1 MRSLHIQYFMPY
13 ASNCSMIVFSLRTRD
28 NGFARVNTNELNQ
41 FYWCDLL
48 NKCELNSYT
57 LFNCSLHMLHFQGL
71 LSLWH
76 PLWRKYK
83 VWSGNSIPQNW
94 HWSIRLPRCPLD
106 TAANS
111 SSVSV
116 VPVEVI
122 APFDVVATAAKGLR
136 DIVPLYVPVKF
147 QEKNHFYKTFN
158 FWIIFRF
165 INLSVDHEEKFMQ
178 NK

>member
-1 MRSLHIQYFMPY
+1 
-13 ASNCSMIVFSLRTRD
+13 MIVFSLSTRD
-28 NGFARVNTNELNQ
+28 NEFARVNTNELNQ

-57 LFNCSLHMLHFQGL
+57 LFNCSPQILHFQQWD
-71 LSLWH
+71 SLWH
-76 PLWRKYK
+76 PLCKKYR

-94 HWSIRLPRCPLD
+94 HWSIRLPRWPLD

-122 APFDVVATAAKGLR
+122 APLDVVATAANGLR
-136 DIVPLYVPVKF
+136 DIVPLYVPIFLLTYIK
-147 QEKNHFYKTFN
+147 EKHYINNYN
-158 FWIIFRF
+158 FPAFF
-165 INLSVDHEEKFMQ
+165 LHSSVLW
-178 NK
+178 NA